1 MVPNKSQQKI
11 NVHLTLGFPGGTS
24 GIEAAC
30 QCERHKR
37 CRCDPWVRKIPGR
50 KAWQPTPVF
59 LSGEPHGQRSLAGCS
74 PQARKQSDTTERLS
88 THAYPTPDGLSFVPL
103 QPEVLT
109 RILLLLEKANL
120 VAPQRSPPLPVTGL
134 SSSTQQEAGV
144 WGLAVGSA
152 SNYYFR
158 RGAKRIPRCL
168 TCPPARQS
176 LPWAEAQP
184 LNQEER
190 QAACA
195 GGHTL
200 QRVDREELSCRRVIK
215 HNC

>member
-1 MVPNKSQQKI
+1 M
-11 NVHLTLGFPGGTS
+11 
-24 GIEAAC
+24 
-30 QCERHKR
+30 
-37 CRCDPWVRKIPGR
+37 
-50 KAWQPTPVF
+50 
-59 LSGEPHGQRSLAGCS
+59 AG
-74 PQARKQSDTTERLS
+74 RLS
-88 THAYPTPDGLSFVPL
+88 PHAHSTPDGRSLVPL

-109 RILLLLEKANL
+109 RILLLLEKATL
-120 VAPQRSPPLPVTGL
+120 AVPQRFPPLPVTGV

-144 WGLAVGSA
+144 WGPAVGSA
-152 SNYYFR
+152 SNHYFR
-158 RGAKRIPRCL
+158 RGAERIPRCL

-190 QAACA
+190 QAASA

-215 HNC
+215 HDC